1 MSITGVALTASL
13 KFIKMNTNANSEV
26 AATKADFVNRI
37 FIHTEFK
44 STESNHK

>member
-13 KFIKMNTNANSEV
+13 KLIKINTNAKRDV
-26 AATKADFVNRI
+26 AATKADFVRI
-37 FIHTEFK
+37 IFNQTEFK